1 MLQIECM
8 PVPLIQFE
16 NVTIQR
22 GERVVLDGIT
32 LSIGQG
38 EHVAILGPNG
48 SGKSTLIKVIS
59 RELYPLLKA
68 EPWSLRILGR
78 DRWHLFEL
86 RNHLG
91 LVSND
96 WMQMCNRDYSGYE
109 IVLSGFFGSVG
120 IWPNHKVTPEMQE
133 KAREVMELLEIAHLA
148 ERSTN
153 ELSSGEAR
161 RILIGRALVHDPQAL
176 VLDEPTTSLDLHA
189 THELREI
196 LRKLARAGIS
206 LIMVTHHL
214 PDIIPEMGRVVLI
227 RNGRIFCDGPNVD
240 TGAIGSRK
248 RLSCALERSWHG
260 AHSPGKPRNREF
272 PESETAESSTPPS
285 IPLPR

>member
-1 MLQIECM
+1 M

-16 NVTIQR
+16 NVSIQR
-22 GERVVLDGIT
+22 GERTVLDGIH
-32 LSIGQG
+32 LSIAQG

-48 SGKSTLIKVIS
+48 SGKSTLIKAIS
-59 RELYPLLKA
+59 RELYPVLKP

-96 WMQMCNRDYSGYE
+96 WMQMCTRDYSGYE

-120 IWPNHKVTPEMQE
+120 IWPNHHVTPEMMQ
-133 KAREVMELLEIAHLA
+133 KAREVMDLLEIRHLA
-148 ERSTN
+148 DRNTSEM
-153 ELSSGEAR
+153 SSGEAR
-161 RILIGRALVHDPQAL
+161 RILIARALVHDPQAL
-176 VLDEPTTSLDLHA
+176 ILDEPTTSLDLHA

-196 LRKLARAGIS
+196 FRKLGRSGIS

-214 PDIIPEMGRVVLI
+214 PDIIPEMSRVVLI
-227 RNGRIFCDGPNVD
+227 RNGRIFCDGPKDAV
-240 TGAIGSRK
+240 
-248 RLSCALERSWHG
+248 
-260 AHSPGKPRNREF
+260 F
-272 PESETAESSTPPS
+272 QSETLSQLFGV
-285 IPLPR
+285 PLEVIERGGYYHVL